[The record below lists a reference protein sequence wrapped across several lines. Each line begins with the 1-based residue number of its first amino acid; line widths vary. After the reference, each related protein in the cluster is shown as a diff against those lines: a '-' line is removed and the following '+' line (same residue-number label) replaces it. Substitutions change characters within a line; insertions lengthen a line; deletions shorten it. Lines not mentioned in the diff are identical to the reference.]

1 MASKTVEDVL
11 FPGIAVRVERVS
23 DASGALVVE
32 AVSTG
37 RPGRCPG
44 CRKQARRVHS
54 SYQRSLDERPL
65 GLRRVVVRLWVR
77 RYFCDRKWCSRRT
90 FVEQVPGLTERHR
103 RSSTGL
109 TGWLRS
115 IAVELGG
122 RPAARLCRRLRLA
135 AGRTRLLRLLTA
147 PPVQGRAPRVLGVDE
162 FAFRKG
168 CTYGT
173 VLVDVEAGRVVDVL
187 PDRTSKTFA
196 AWLKAH
202 PGAEIICRDRA
213 TTYTKAVKEAAPD
226 ALEVADRWHLLQ
238 NLSAAVEKT
247 CHQHRDCLRKH
258 AEQEPGATMPEPVPM
273 ELPVPELPRTQII
286 ERTRHRYEDIH
297 RLVEKGWTISAIAR
311 RLNLDRKTVRR
322 FRDTALDQLLVSARD
337 RRPNGVLE
345 PFKTYLNAR
354 FTETQGQVSGTRLF
368 QEIHERGYRGSRQV
382 VRKHLA
388 ALRAGTAEPVR
399 ADIPSPRKITSWIM
413 RPRDTL
419 TESQDKRLLQVRL
432 ACPDITRACDLA
444 RTFADLVRHRRG
456 YLLLEWI
463 RQAEQDAPKPMQGF
477 AGSLRQDLD
486 AVTAGL
492 TLPWSSGVVEGHVN
506 RVKTLKR
513 AMYGRASFELLRTRI
528 LTQPSVPVSGKGTG
542 RQHSIYEVGR
552 RQVAVGFDIVSNQFR
567 SSVGDVVPHDAYL

>member
-1 MASKTVEDVL
+1 MRFSVAANGDRQWSEYELMTLLEFGSGRRSGTGTRDRFSSVFPAVASKTVEDVL
-11 FPGIAVRVERVS
+11 FPGIDVRVERVNNS
-23 DASGALVVE
+23 SGLLVVE

-37 RPGRCPG
+37 RPGRCPD
-44 CRKQARRVHS
+44 CRKQASRVHS
-54 SYQRSLDERPL
+54 TYQRTLDERPL
-65 GLRRVVVRLWVR
+65 GLRRVVVRLRVR
-77 RYFCDRKWCSRRT
+77 RYFCDRKRCSRKT
-90 FVEQVPGLTERHR
+90 FAEQVPGLSERHR

-109 TGWLRS
+109 TEWLRS
-115 IAVELGG
+115 IAVELSG

-147 PPVQGRAPRVLGVDE
+147 PAVPDRAPRVLGVDE

-187 PDRTSKTFA
+187 PDRTAETFA
-196 AWLKAH
+196 AWLRDH

-213 TTYTKAVKEAAPD
+213 TAYTKADKEAAPG

-258 AEQEPGATMPEPVPM
+258 VNQEATVPEPVPM
-273 ELPVPELPRTQII
+273 ELPAPELPRTQII

-297 RLVEKGWTISAIAR
+297 GLVEKGWTISAIAR

-322 FRDTALDQLLVSARD
+322 FRDTALDELLGSARD

-345 PFKTYLNAR
+345 PFKAYLNAR
-354 FTETQGQVSGTRLF
+354 FTETQGQASGTRLF
-368 QEIHERGYRGSRQV
+368 QEIRERGYQGSRQV

-413 RPRDTL
+413 RPRETL
-419 TESQDKRLLQVRL
+419 TESQDQRLLQVRL

-456 YLLLEWI
+456 FLLLEWI
-463 RQAEQDAPKPMQGF
+463 RQAEKDAPKPMKSL

-513 AMYGRASFELLRTRI
+513 AMYGRASYELLRTRI
-528 LTQPSVPVSGKGTG
+528 LIQP
-542 RQHSIYEVGR
+542 
-552 RQVAVGFDIVSNQFR
+552 
-567 SSVGDVVPHDAYL
+567 

>member
-1 MASKTVEDVL
+1 MASKTIEDVL
-11 FPGIAVRVERVS
+11 FAGIDVRVERVN
-23 DASGALVVE
+23 DVSGGLVLE

-37 RPGRCPG
+37 RPGRCPD
-44 CRKQARRVHS
+44 CRKRAERVHS
-54 SYQRSLDERPL
+54 THQRSLDERPL
-65 GLRRVVVRLWVR
+65 GPRRVTIRLRVR
-77 RYFCDRKWCSRRT
+77 RFFCDRPSCSRRT
-90 FVEQVPGLTERHR
+90 FVEQVGGLTERYR
-103 RSSTGL
+103 RSSIGM
-109 TGWLRS
+109 TGWLWS

-122 RPAARLCRRLRLA
+122 RPAARLCRKLRMA
-135 AGRTRLLRLLTA
+135 AGRTRLLKLLTS
-147 PPVQGRAPRVLGVDE
+147 PPVPDRAPRVLGVDE

-173 VLVDVEAGRVVDVL
+173 VLVDVEASRVVDVL
-187 PDRTSKTFA
+187 PDRTSETFA
-196 AWLKAH
+196 AWLKDH

-213 TTYTKAVKEAAPD
+213 SAYTKAVKEAASD

-258 AEQEPGATMPEPVPM
+258 AEQETATNVPESTPM
-273 ELPVPELPRTQII
+273 LLPPAELPGTQIV
-286 ERTRHRYEDIH
+286 ERTHHRYEDIH

-322 FRDTALDQLLVSARD
+322 FRDTDLDQLLASARD

-345 PFKTYLNAR
+345 PFKAYLNAR
-354 FTETQGQVSGTRLF
+354 FTETQGQASGTRLF
-368 QEIHERGYRGSRQV
+368 LEIRERGYRGSRQV

-388 ALRAGTAEPVR
+388 ALRAGTAAPVR

-419 TESQDKRLLQVRL
+419 TDSQEERLLGVRL

-444 RTFADLVRHRRG
+444 RAFAELVRHQRG
-456 YLLLEWI
+456 FLLMQWI
-463 RQAEQDAPKPMQGF
+463 RQAEQDAPKPMQSF

-492 TLPWSSGVVEGHVN
+492 TLPCSSSAVEGHVN

-528 LTQPSVPVSGKGTG
+528 LTQP
-542 RQHSIYEVGR
+542 
-552 RQVAVGFDIVSNQFR
+552 
-567 SSVGDVVPHDAYL
+567 

>member
-11 FPGIAVRVERVS
+11 FPGINVRVERVS
-23 DASGALVVE
+23 DASSVLVVE
-32 AVSTG
+32 AVSTAP
-37 RPGRCPG
+37 PGRCPD
-44 CRKQARRVHS
+44 CRKQSRRVHS
-54 SYQRSLDERPL
+54 TYQRTLDERPL
-65 GLRRVVVRLWVR
+65 GPRRVKVRLQVR
-77 RYFCDRKWCSRRT
+77 RYFCDRKACSRKT
-90 FVEQVPGLTERHR
+90 FVEQVPGLSERHR

-115 IAVELGG
+115 IAIELGG

-135 AGRTRLLRLLTA
+135 AGRTRLLTA
-147 PPVQGRAPRVLGVDE
+147 PAVPDRAPRVLGVDE

-187 PDRTSKTFA
+187 PDRTSETFA
-196 AWLKAH
+196 AWLTEH

-213 TTYTKAVKEAAPD
+213 TAYTKAVREAAPN

-238 NLSAAVEKT
+238 NLSAAMEKT
-247 CHQHRDCLRKH
+247 CHQHRNCLRKH
-258 AEQEPGATMPEPVPM
+258 AEEESVTKVPEPPPM
-273 ELPVPELPRTQII
+273 LLPPAELPRTQII

-297 RLVEKGWTISAIAR
+297 RLLEKGWTISAIAR

-322 FRDTALDQLLVSARD
+322 FRDTDLDELLASACD

-345 PFKTYLNAR
+345 PFKAYLNTR
-354 FTETQGQVSGTRLF
+354 FTEAQGQVNGTQLF
-368 QEIHERGYRGSRQV
+368 LEIQTRGYRGSRQV

-388 ALRAGTAEPVR
+388 ALRAGTAEPVK

-413 RPRDTL
+413 RPRETL
-419 TESQDKRLLQVRL
+419 TESQDERLLQVRL

-477 AGSLRQDLD
+477 AGFLRQDLD

-492 TLPWSSGVVEGHVN
+492 TLPWSSGAVEGNVN

-528 LTQPSVPVSGKGTG
+528 LTHP
-542 RQHSIYEVGR
+542 
-552 RQVAVGFDIVSNQFR
+552 
-567 SSVGDVVPHDAYL
+567 